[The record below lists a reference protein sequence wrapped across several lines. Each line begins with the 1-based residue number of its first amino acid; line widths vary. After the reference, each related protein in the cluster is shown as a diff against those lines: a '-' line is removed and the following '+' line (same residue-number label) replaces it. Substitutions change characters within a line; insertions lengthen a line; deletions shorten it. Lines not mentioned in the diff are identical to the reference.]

1 MANASAFFIKTGSF
15 TGRFR
20 AFASLN
26 QSRNASLTSQQRSD
40 HMRFFYGK
48 KLYTVKRIHDFTT
61 AHKNCKCKAN
71 FVSKSTIT
79 YPPGDQL
86 PRCLLFVR
94 DFFPLNGQFKRC
106 VTMIV
111 LSRQII
117 DFTIPDEA
125 NDHKP
130 AVIFDYNQCEGAV
143 GKLNKMIK
151 EYSTW

>member
-1 MANASAFFIKTGSF
+1 M
-15 TGRFR
+15 
-20 AFASLN
+20 
-26 QSRNASLTSQQRSD
+26 Q
-40 HMRFFYGK
+40 GK
-48 KLYTVKRIHDFTT
+48 FCFKKHEYLQGGCRTHLCFKLLLLFLLDSV
-61 AHKNCKCKAN
+61 
-71 FVSKSTIT
+71 T
-79 YPPGDQL
+79 YPPGEQL

-94 DFFPLNGQFKRC
+94 YFFPLNGQFKRC

-117 DFTIPDEA
+117 DFTISDET